1 MLAACIAVVG
11 AAAVSFNLLY
21 LYVPADKM
29 PPVGFA
35 PDIAAAY
42 GRTIPLPT
50 FVFGAKSFAGISLAL
65 QAAMWA
71 AFFIAVGLARRLGD
85 SGAERA
91 AFKRIAVGG
100 ALVAVALILTP
111 PSLST
116 DLYHYSLF
124 GRMIIT
130 RGLNPYV
137 TTGNALKGEP
147 LWVLS
152 DSHTIPTH
160 YGPVFTVLSVLAAA
174 VGRGGPIGT
183 ALGFKTLATG
193 FGALAAWSVVALA
206 RRQGRSGALPLALVV
221 LNPLIL
227 VETAG
232 SGHNETVMLGLA
244 LIVGSVHVK
253 WVTATL
259 AGLTA
264 LAWLRDGRGLGA
276 RARLLATLVFITVG
290 LTVVLYLPFWAGRDL
305 VTTTRRILVSGDA
318 DRQMHLARFIPFVAT
333 ILSAIGV
340 VVRFGEQYL
349 LEMAA
354 LACLAF
360 VLFVFPWWLPWYL
373 IPTFTLLAVGPFG
386 RLNTVLFALTTVF
399 AMFLMSNWAMLV
411 TRH

>member
-1 MLAACIAVVG
+1 
-11 AAAVSFNLLY
+11 
-21 LYVPADKM
+21 
-29 PPVGFA
+29 
-35 PDIAAAY
+35 
-42 GRTIPLPT
+42 
-50 FVFGAKSFAGISLAL
+50 
-65 QAAMWA
+65 
-71 AFFIAVGLARRLGD
+71 
-85 SGAERA
+85 
-91 AFKRIAVGG
+91 
-100 ALVAVALILTP
+100 
-111 PSLST
+111 
-116 DLYHYSLF
+116 
-124 GRMIIT
+124 
-130 RGLNPYV
+130 
-137 TTGNALKGEP
+137 
-147 LWVLS
+147 
-152 DSHTIPTH
+152 
-160 YGPVFTVLSVLAAA
+160 
-174 VGRGGPIGT
+174 
-183 ALGFKTLATG
+183 
-193 FGALAAWSVVALA
+193 
-206 RRQGRSGALPLALVV
+206 
-221 LNPLIL
+221 
-227 VETAG
+227 
-232 SGHNETVMLGLA
+232 
-244 LIVGSVHVK
+244 VK